1 MRRLV
6 PVVAALLLLPGL
18 AFASDWRE
26 GAKGYDQGIFEQ
38 QHTQLPMIVYFRTEW
53 CPHCKA
59 LDANV
64 LKTAKVAAFLDA
76 FVKVRINP
84 ETGSPEEN
92 LAKTFGISGYPSMFV
107 VVSGGKPVKVTAS
120 ENMSAE
126 SFIKGVRNISGDP
139 AKPKVPAAAAP
150 TATALKIERPGEVT
164 NAIDPEIL
172 ALQNA
177 GRNEEAVSRL
187 TQEINRAERNGVS
200 ASPPLYY
207 ARALSYRALHEHSKA
222 AEDLSHWI
230 KAHPD
235 DAKARETLARS
246 YLNLT
251 MYDDASRE
259 LGELVKDHPTGEL
272 LFLLAEADTKRG
284 KADVAKPNYAASC
297 KLGYKAACGK

>member
-1 MRRLV
+1 M
-6 PVVAALLLLPGL
+6 PVIVALFLIPGL
-18 AFASDWRE
+18 AGASDWRD

-38 QHTQLPMIVYFRTEW
+38 QHTQLPMVVYFRTEW

-64 LKTAKVAAFLDA
+64 LTTPKVAGFLDA

-84 ETGSPEEN
+84 ETGSPEEK

-107 VVSGGKPVKVTAS
+107 VVPGGKPVKLSAS
-120 ENMSAE
+120 ENMSAD
-126 SFIKGVRNISGDP
+126 SFIRGVRNIAGDP
-139 AKPKVPAAAAP
+139 AKPKVAAAVP
-150 TATALKIERPGEVT
+150 TATPLKVERPGEVT

-187 TQEINRAERNGVS
+187 TQEIKRAERNGVS

-222 AEDLSHWI
+222 AEDLTHWI

-284 KADVAKPNYAASC
+284 KPDEAKPNYAASC
-297 KLGYKAACGK
+297 KAGYKAACGK